1 MKFVVTG
8 GMGFIGSYIV
18 KHLLKHNH
26 QVTVVDDLSRGILEN
41 LTGFEEQINLQR
53 IDILDFDSLKNI
65 ISDSDGIFHQA
76 ALTSVPE
83 SFIQKEKYHSV
94 NVIGTENIFK
104 LAKEFS
110 IKVVYASSSSVYGN
124 TTSIP
129 IREDFDRKPI
139 NPYGITKLDDE
150 TLAAK
155 YHDFGTSIIGLRY
168 FNVYGIG
175 QTNDYAGV
183 ITKFYENIQADLSP
197 IIFGD
202 GSQTRDFVSVED
214 VAKANLLA
222 MQSNTDFAHLN
233 IGTGIMTS
241 IHELANLMIKLSGKS
256 LETKFDELPQ
266 GDIKSS
272 QADASLAKEMI
283 NWSHK
288 TILEDGLKNFFF
300 DKD

>member
-8 GMGFIGSYIV
+8 GIGFIGSNIV
-18 KHLLKHNH
+18 KHLLTQNH
-26 QVTVVDDLSRGILEN
+26 EVTVVDDFSRGRLEN
-41 LTGFEEQINLQR
+41 LAGFEEQVDLQKLN
-53 IDILDFDSLKNI
+53 IQDFDSLKDVIN
-65 ISDSDGIFHQA
+65 DSDGIFHQA

-94 NVIGTENIFK
+94 NVVGTENIFK

-124 TTSIP
+124 TIAVP
-129 IREDFDRKPI
+129 VMEDLERKPI

-150 TLAAK
+150 ILAAK
-155 YHDFGTSIIGLRY
+155 YHDLGASIIGLRY

-183 ITKFYENIQADLSP
+183 ITKFYDNIQADMSP

-214 VAKANLLA
+214 VANANLLA
-222 MQSNTDFAHLN
+222 MQSNTDFTHLN
-233 IGTGIMTS
+233 IGTGIMTL
-241 IHELANLMIKLSGKS
+241 IQELANLMIKLSGKS
-256 LETKFDELPQ
+256 LEIKFDELPQ
-266 GDIKSS
+266 GDIKES
-272 QADASLAKEMI
+272 QADVSFAKKMI
-283 NWSHK
+283 NWSHE
-288 TILEDGLKNFFF
+288 TSLEDGLKNFFF
-300 DKD
+300 

>member
-8 GMGFIGSYIV
+8 GIGFIGSYIV

-26 QVTVVDDLSRGILEN
+26 EVIVVDDFSRGRLEN
-41 LTGFEEQINLQR
+41 LAGFEEQVNLQKL
-53 IDILDFDSLKNI
+53 DILDFDSLKDVVNG
-65 ISDSDGIFHQA
+65 SDGIFHQA

-94 NVIGTENIFK
+94 NVVGTENIFK

-129 IREDFDRKPI
+129 ITENFERKPI

-150 TLAAK
+150 KLAKK
-155 YHDFGTSIIGLRY
+155 YHDLGVSIIGLRY

-183 ITKFYENIQADLSP
+183 ITKFYDAIQVDRSP
-197 IIFGD
+197 IIFGN
-202 GSQTRDFVSVED
+202 GLQVRDFISVED
-214 VAKANLLA
+214 VAKANLLS

-233 IGTGIMTS
+233 IGTGITTS
-241 IHELANLMIKLSGKS
+241 IKELANLMIKLSGKP
-256 LETKFDELPQ
+256 L
-266 GDIKSS
+266 
-272 QADASLAKEMI
+272 
-283 NWSHK
+283 
-288 TILEDGLKNFFF
+288 
-300 DKD
+300 

>member
-8 GMGFIGSYIV
+8 GIGFIGSHIV
-18 KHLLKHNH
+18 KHLLKNNYE
-26 QVTVVDDLSRGILEN
+26 VTVVDDFSRGRLEN
-41 LTGFEEQINLQR
+41 LAGFEEQVNLQKL
-53 IDILDFDSLKNI
+53 DILDFDSLKDVIN
-65 ISDSDGIFHQA
+65 DSDGIFHQA

-94 NVIGTENIFK
+94 NVVGTENIFK

-124 TTSIP
+124 TTSVP
-129 IREDFDRKPI
+129 IIEDLERKPI

-150 TLAAK
+150 ILAAK
-155 YHDFGTSIIGLRY
+155 YHDLGASIIGLRY

-183 ITKFYENIQADLSP
+183 ITKFYDNIQADMP
-197 IIFGD
+197 PVIFGD

-214 VAKANLLA
+214 VAHANLLA
-222 MQSNTDFAHLN
+222 MRSNTDFTHLN

-241 IHELANLMIKLSGKS
+241 IQELANLMIILSGKP
-256 LETKFDELPQ
+256 LETEFDDLLQ
-266 GDIKSS
+266 GDIKQS
-272 QADASLAKEMI
+272 QADVSLAKKMI
-283 NWSHK
+283 SWSHE
-288 TILEDGLKNFFF
+288 TSLEDGLKNFFF
-300 DKD
+300 

>member
-8 GMGFIGSYIV
+8 GIGFIGSYIV
-18 KHLLKHNH
+18 KHLLKNNYE
-26 QVTVVDDLSRGILEN
+26 VTVVDDFSRGRLEN
-41 LTGFEEQINLQR
+41 LAGFEEQVNLQKL
-53 IDILDFDSLKNI
+53 DILDFDSLKDVING
-65 ISDSDGIFHQA
+65 SDGIFHQA

-94 NVIGTENIFK
+94 NVVGTENIFK

-124 TTSIP
+124 ATSVP

-150 TLAAK
+150 ILAAK
-155 YHDFGTSIIGLRY
+155 YHDLGVPIIGLRY
-168 FNVYGIG
+168 FNVYGVG
-175 QTNDYAGV
+175 QTDDYAGV
-183 ITKFYENIQADLSP
+183 ITKFYDNIKAGMSP

-214 VAKANLLA
+214 VANANLLA
-222 MQSNTDFAHLN
+222 MQSKTDFAHLN
-233 IGTGIMTS
+233 IGTEIMTS
-241 IHELANLMIKLSGKS
+241 IQELANLMIKLSGKS

-266 GDIKSS
+266 GDIKES
-272 QADASLAKEMI
+272 QADVNLAKKMI
-283 NWSHK
+283 NWSYK
-288 TILEDGLKNFFF
+288 TSLENGLKNFFF
-300 DKD
+300 DK

>member
-8 GMGFIGSYIV
+8 GIGFIGSHIV
-18 KHLLKHNH
+18 KHLLTQNH
-26 QVTVVDDLSRGILEN
+26 EVTVVDDFSRGRLEN
-41 LTGFEEQINLQR
+41 LAGFEEQIDLQKL
-53 IDILDFDSLKNI
+53 DILDFDSLKDVIN
-65 ISDSDGIFHQA
+65 DSDGIFHQA

-83 SFIQKEKYHSV
+83 SFIQREKYHSV
-94 NVIGTENIFK
+94 NVVGTENIFK

-124 TTSIP
+124 TTSVP
-129 IREDFDRKPI
+129 IMEDLERKPI

-150 TLAAK
+150 ILAAK
-155 YHDFGTSIIGLRY
+155 YHDLGASIIGLRY

-183 ITKFYENIQADLSP
+183 ITKFYDNIQADMSP

-214 VAKANLLA
+214 VANANLLA
-222 MQSNTDFAHLN
+222 MQSNTDFTHLN

-241 IHELANLMIKLSGKS
+241 IQELANLMIKLSGKS
-256 LETKFDELPQ
+256 LEINFDELPQ
-266 GDIKSS
+266 GDIKLS
-272 QADASLAKEMI
+272 QADVSLAKKMI
-283 NWSHK
+283 KWSHE
-288 TILEDGLKNFFF
+288 TSLEDGLKNSFF
-300 DKD
+300 

>member
-1 MKFVVTG
+1 VKFVVTG
-8 GMGFIGSYIV
+8 GLGFIGSYIV
-18 KHLLKHNH
+18 KHLVNQNH
-26 QVTVVDDLSRGILEN
+26 QVTVIDNFSRGRLEN
-41 LTGFEEQINLQR
+41 IAGYEEKISLEKL
-53 IDILDFDSLKNI
+53 DILDFDSLKSV

-129 IREDFDRKPI
+129 ITEDFERKPI
-139 NPYGITKLDDE
+139 NPYGTTKLDDE
-150 TLAAK
+150 KLAAK
-155 YHDFGTSIIGLRY
+155 YHDLGASIIGLRY

-183 ITKFYENIQADLSP
+183 ITKFYDNIQADESP

-214 VAKANLLA
+214 VANANLLA
-222 MQSNTDFAHLN
+222 MQSDTDFTHLN
-233 IGTGIMTS
+233 IGTGITTS
-241 IHELANLMIKLSGKS
+241 IKELANLMISLSGKS

-266 GDIKSS
+266 GDIKES
-272 QADASLAKEMI
+272 QADVNLAKKMI
-283 NWSHK
+283 NWSYA
-288 TILEDGLKNFFF
+288 TSLEDGLENSFF
-300 DKD
+300 